1 MLYHKG
7 KNKNMTPR
15 KWTEDKLNE
24 IKEKKKTMSASQIAK
39 EYNTTK
45 SSILGL
51 LYRDKLKHGY
61 VPPVDSKYTA
71 PKNVW

>member
-1 MLYHKG
+1 
-7 KNKNMTPR
+7 MTAR
-15 KWTEDKLNE
+15 KWTKDKLSE

-39 EYNTTK
+39 EYSTTK

-61 VPPVDSKYTA
+61 IPPANSKYA
-71 PKNVW
+71 VPKNL

>member
-1 MLYHKG
+1 MP
-7 KNKNMTPR
+7 PR
-15 KWTEDKLNE
+15 KWTDEKLNE

-39 EYNTTK
+39 EYSTTK

>member
-1 MLYHKG
+1 
-7 KNKNMTPR
+7 
-15 KWTEDKLNE
+15 
-24 IKEKKKTMSASQIAK
+24 MSASQIAK